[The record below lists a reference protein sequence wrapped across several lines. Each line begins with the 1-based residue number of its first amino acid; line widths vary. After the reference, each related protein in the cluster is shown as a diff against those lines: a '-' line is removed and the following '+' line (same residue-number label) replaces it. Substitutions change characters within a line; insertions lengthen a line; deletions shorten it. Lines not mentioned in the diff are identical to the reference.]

1 MTAKKVL
8 IVHEQI
14 GFVADALPATFD
26 ILKAWEP
33 LTPAGRDSVIAM
45 VVSGDV
51 PLQNSYLAEFPNLG
65 LIACLTSGYDGVDIF
80 WAAERGIKV
89 TRAVEVN
96 HEEVADHAMGLL
108 IAWTRGLVTG
118 DKLVRSGEWNGA
130 AKVVTR
136 SLSELSVGIVGMGAI
151 GKAVAGRCLSFGLPV
166 LWWGPRK
173 KDDLPYRR
181 ASDLETLAR
190 ENNVLIVASSADRSN
205 RHMISGKILDAL
217 GPDGLLVNV
226 ARGSLVDE
234 SALIE
239 RLQSRKLAG
248 ATLDVF
254 EQEPTDPAK
263 WRDVP
268 NVILTPHSAGA
279 TRAVLPKLVKQ
290 LISNLEAYLGGR
302 DLLTPVAV
310 RPSAYD
316 GR

>member
-1 MTAKKVL
+1 MTTKKVL

-14 GFVADALPATFD
+14 GFVADRLPATFD
-26 ILKAWEP
+26 VLKAWEP
-33 LTPAGRDSVIAM
+33 LTPAERDSVTAM
-45 VVSGDV
+45 VVSGDIQ
-51 PLQNSYLAEFPNLG
+51 LQNTYLSEFPNVG
-65 LIACLTSGYDGVDIF
+65 LIACLTSGYDGVDVSF
-80 WAAERGIKV
+80 AADRGIKV

-96 HEEVADHAMGLL
+96 HEDVADHAMGLL

-118 DKLVRSGEWNGA
+118 DKLVHSGKWNGA

-136 SLSELSVGIVGMGAI
+136 SLSELSVEIVGMGAI
-151 GKAVAGRCLSFGLPV
+151 GKAVARRCLSFGVPV
-166 LWWGPRK
+166 LWWGPRE
-173 KDDLPYRR
+173 KDGLPFRR
-181 ASDLETLAR
+181 VPDLETLAH

-205 RHMISGKILDAL
+205 RHMISGKVLDAL

-239 RLQSRKLAG
+239 RLRSGKLAG

-254 EQEPTDPAK
+254 EQEPTDPAR

-290 LISNLEAYLGGR
+290 LISNLEAYFGGR
-302 DLLTPVAV
+302 DLLTPIA
-310 RPSAYD
+310 A
-316 GR
+316 